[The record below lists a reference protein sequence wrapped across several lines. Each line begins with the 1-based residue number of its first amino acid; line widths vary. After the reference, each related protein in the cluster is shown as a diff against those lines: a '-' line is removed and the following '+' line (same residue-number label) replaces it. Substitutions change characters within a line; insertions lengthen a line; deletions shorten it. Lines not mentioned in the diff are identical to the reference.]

1 MMSKRIGMILAAIV
15 AVLVMASMACTE
27 KAPEP
32 AKKVTKAKQNGMA
45 ELQKKADAKKFEV
58 CYGSFAK
65 AATKTIKIN
74 DKPFILEG
82 STLKPPADEDTSA
95 VLGIVSDMKASS
107 KNNMAAM
114 KEYLDFF
121 KAQGAE
127 MILVLGDT
135 AEMRKDYVALLSIL
149 LDSGLPVG
157 VITGNRDPLSTYATA
172 VNDLSAKYPNFIN
185 MNQVRVIDSE
195 DFNIVSLPGYH
206 DIRYVH
212 HKKDACVYGEKEIAE
227 LGAKI
232 DEMTGEPVVLIS
244 HGPPKGEGKEALDY
258 AFSGGNVGD
267 PKLAKLIAEKN
278 IPFGLFGNI
287 HEAGGKGVAKDLTT
301 KVPQN
306 TLVESLFINVGPG
319 DTDPWNM
326 NDNSVSYG
334 MATVVKF
341 EGNKASYTILRRKNG
356 NGNGAEP
363 ADPKKPASPEKVLK
377 QPLKLQPK
385 AAGTK
390 TGLKL
395 DAKKPVAN

>member
-1 MMSKRIGMILAAIV
+1 MMNKRTGMILAAMV
-15 AVLVMASMACTE
+15 AILVMAAMACQQKE
-27 KAPEP
+27 EP
-32 AKKVTKAKQNGMA
+32 APKAVPKAKQNAMT

-65 AATKTIKIN
+65 AAAKTVKIN
-74 DKPFILEG
+74 EKPYIIEG
-82 STLKPPADEDTSA
+82 STLKPPADEDKGA

-107 KNNMAAM
+107 PNNMSAM

-121 KAQGAE
+121 KTAGVE

-135 AEMRKDYVALLSIL
+135 AEMRKDYVSLLSIL

-157 VITGNRDPLSTYATA
+157 VITGNRDPLSAYADA
-172 VNDLSAKYPNFIN
+172 VNELSAKYPNFIN
-185 MNQVRVIDSE
+185 MNQIRVIDSE
-195 DFNIVSLPGYH
+195 DFNVVSLPGYH

-232 DEMTGEPVVLIS
+232 GEMAGEPVVLIS

-287 HEAGGKGVAKDLTT
+287 HEAGGKAVAKDL
-301 KVPQN
+301 K
-306 TLVESLFINVGPG
+306 TLVAPNTMSDSLFINVGPG

-326 NDNSVSYG
+326 NDNTVSYG
-334 MATVVKF
+334 MATVMKI
-341 EGNKASYTILRRKNG
+341 EGNKASYKTYRRK

-363 ADPKKPASPEKVLK
+363 AENKKPATPDEMLK
-377 QPLKLQPK
+377 KPLKLQPK

-395 DAKKPVAN
+395 DTNKKPVAN